1 MSKKYEEELDKTLIE
16 ISDEEVEEETD
27 DILPF
32 IEELKEKIS
41 KDSLSSEIKNIY
53 DQMRS
58 KLISVLRKKVSWGL
72 N

>member
-16 ISDEEVEEETD
+16 ISDEEVEEETE

-41 KDSLSSEIKNIY
+41 KDSLSAEIKNIY

-58 KLISVLRKKVSWGL
+58 KLISVLRKKVS
-72 N
+72 